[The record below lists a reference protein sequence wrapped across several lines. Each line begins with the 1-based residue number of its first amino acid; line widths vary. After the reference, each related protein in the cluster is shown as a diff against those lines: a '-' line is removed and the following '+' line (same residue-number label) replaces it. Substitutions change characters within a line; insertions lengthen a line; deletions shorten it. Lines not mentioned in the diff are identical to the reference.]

1 MKRLL
6 LVLILI
12 LTSALVTMAQTPSS
26 ADQNQITEVTLER
39 TPCFGYCPFYK
50 VTLKSDGTIIYE
62 GKKFVQMMGT
72 YKGEV
77 YNFERLAQL
86 ISSVNYFNLNDN
98 YRAGVSDLPSAITSV
113 VQNGKRKT
121 IVDYGGAGPIELW
134 GVEMAV
140 DGMLKNAKLKKM
152 KGR

>member
-1 MKRLL
+1 MKRLFAT
-6 LVLILI
+6 II
-12 LTSALVTMAQTPSS
+12 LTVASALMVMAQTPSE
-26 ADQNQITEVTLER
+26 QNQITEVTLER
-39 TPCFGYCPFYK
+39 TPCFGYCPSYK

-86 ISSVNYFNLNDN
+86 ISSVNYFGLNDN

-121 IVDYGGAGPIELW
+121 IRDYGGAGPIELW
-134 GVEMAV
+134 GVEMAI
-140 DGMLKNAKLKKM
+140 DGMLKNAKLTKVR
-152 KGR
+152 GR